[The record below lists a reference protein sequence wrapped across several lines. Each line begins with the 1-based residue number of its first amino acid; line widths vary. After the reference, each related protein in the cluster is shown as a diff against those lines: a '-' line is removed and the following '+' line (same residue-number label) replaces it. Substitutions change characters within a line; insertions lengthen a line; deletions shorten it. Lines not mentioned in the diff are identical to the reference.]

1 MTMNNFAPHQIE
13 FRPLKESDFPTLA
26 AWLVQPHVGKFYQK
40 SPITQ
45 EDVALEYGPLV
56 RGEESTI
63 CHLAFSGAVPFAY
76 LQCYRNADYPAWA
89 DIIGVNDGI
98 RVDLFVGEPTF
109 LHRGFGRA
117 ALAEYLLRIAFPW
130 FAGETWAYIAHELT
144 NTAAVQCSR
153 AVGFRPLRTLLE
165 EGVELMLFRRSRIEG
180 L

>member
-1 MTMNNFAPHQIE
+1 MNNFVPHQIG
-13 FRPLKESDFPTLA
+13 FRSLKESDFPTLA
-26 AWLVQPHVGKFYQK
+26 AWLGQPHVGKFYQK

-45 EDVALEYGPLV
+45 EDVALEYGSFV

-63 CHLAFSGAVPFAY
+63 CHLALCEAVPFAY

-89 DIIGVNDGI
+89 DIIGVNEGI
-98 RVDLFVGEPTF
+98 SVDFFVGEPMF

-117 ALAEYLLRIAFPW
+117 ALAEYLLRIAFPR
-130 FAGETWAYIAHELT
+130 FAGETWAYIAHELS

-153 AVGFRPLRTLLE
+153 AVGFRPVRTFLE
-165 EGVELMLFRRSRIEG
+165 EGVELMLFRRSRIEK

>member
-1 MTMNNFAPHQIE
+1 MNNFAPHQIE

-45 EDVALEYGPLV
+45 KDVALEYGPLV

-98 RVDLFVGEPTF
+98 SVDLFVGEPTF
-109 LHRGFGRA
+109 LHRGFGQR
-117 ALAEYLLRIAFPW
+117 RP
-130 FAGETWAYIAHELT
+130 T
-144 NTAAVQCSR
+144 
-153 AVGFRPLRTLLE
+153 AVGFRPLRTFLE